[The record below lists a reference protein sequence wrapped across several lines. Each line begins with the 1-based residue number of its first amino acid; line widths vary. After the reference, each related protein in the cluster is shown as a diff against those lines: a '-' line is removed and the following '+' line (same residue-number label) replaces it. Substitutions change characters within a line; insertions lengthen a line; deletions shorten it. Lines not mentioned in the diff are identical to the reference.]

1 MALRLPNASALTT
14 RILSTTTPRRV
25 AFVSPVAPPRLAI
38 SSQKVSL
45 QQSNSIRRMA
55 SSAAAETTP
64 RKYEWLV
71 VVPDKPGM
79 LAKRLEVRPQHFE
92 GLTKA
97 KESGMFKMGGAVLE
111 DMPVDD
117 EVSSMKFAGSTII
130 VVAESRQAVVDA
142 LKDDVYV
149 KSGVWD
155 LEKAM
160 IWPAKIAF
168 RFP

>member
-1 MALRLPNASALTT
+1 MTSS
-14 RILSTTTPRRV
+14 STT
-25 AFVSPVAPPRLAI
+25 
-38 SSQKVSL
+38 
-45 QQSNSIRRMA
+45 
-55 SSAAAETTP
+55 AEA

-71 VVPDKPGM
+71 VIPDKPGM
-79 LAKRLEVRPQHFE
+79 MAKRLEVRPQHFE

-97 KESGMFKMGGAVLE
+97 KESGLFKMGGAILE
-111 DMPVDD
+111 DMPADD
-117 EVSSMKFAGSTII
+117 EVSSMKFAGSTVI